1 MYIENAGNQELLDYQ
16 IRLNHTKSIPQ
27 IWEKKCLTLEEAA
40 AYSGVGIERIRR
52 LLMQKECP
60 FRISQSNKLMIMREK
75 FDEYMDKA
83 TSI

>member
-1 MYIENAGNQELLDYQ
+1 VYMENEGNQELLEYQ
-16 IRLNHTKSIPQ
+16 IRLNQTQSAPQ

>member
-1 MYIENAGNQELLDYQ
+1 MYIENEGNQELLDYQ
-16 IRLNHTKSIPQ
+16 IRLNQTKSVPR
-27 IWEKKCLTLEEAA
+27 IWEKKCLTLEEAS

-52 LLMQKECP
+52 VLMQKDCP
-60 FRISQSNKLMIMREK
+60 FRISQSNKLLIIREK

>member
-16 IRLNHTKSIPQ
+16 IRLNQIKSIPQ

-75 FDEYMDKA
+75 FDEYMDKV
-83 TSI
+83 TSL